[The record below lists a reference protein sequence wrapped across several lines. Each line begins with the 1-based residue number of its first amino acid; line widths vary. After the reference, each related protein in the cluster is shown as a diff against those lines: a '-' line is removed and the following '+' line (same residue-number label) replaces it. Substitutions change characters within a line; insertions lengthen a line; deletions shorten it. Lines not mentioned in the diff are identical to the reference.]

1 MRIFKYGKK
10 QHLMGLLGMGGVRIG
25 TLSDYRRVEHAKGI
39 SDPSEGTKKVINSL
53 DKFHLH
59 EHKLRSRYNDT
70 VAMLNYY
77 GIPLAKGGQVI
88 SMGGGAFIKNHVHDA
103 YVYLISNEI
112 QPSSRGEPVPA

>member
-39 SDPSEGTKKVINSL
+39 SDPSEGTKKVIDRL

-59 EHKLRSRYNDT
+59 EN
-70 VAMLNYY
+70 
-77 GIPLAKGGQVI
+77 
-88 SMGGGAFIKNHVHDA
+88 
-103 YVYLISNEI
+103 
-112 QPSSRGEPVPA
+112 